1 MDSSSKDSFSDST
14 FDGFSIK
21 LQTAPLDTFA
31 GLVGD
36 ATAAR
41 IRYLERRLGD
51 TRIPLP
57 HLPAQTTVTGP
68 SSRPVIQ
75 NPSDHIHA
83 LPVHNLVPVHNNLGP
98 GPALDPK
105 DATYDQFLTTTVRT
119 ESLGSYCQA
128 VGTLTFGDPHDPQN
142 RKKTRDFR
150 LEFDLGSSDLWV
162 YGQDCQNPRICGPGY
177 PKGSGSSGAMF
188 WFCNPERSSQISK
201 WLLRGSVLDGTI
213 RSVQLLTRKPE
224 YQLWHD
230 FVYLHPYWGPPP
242 PNEPQKA
249 WLNLEF
255 GVAIKVSPLF
265 ELAPTSGILGLGRRR
280 SGVSSITIEGNPGD
294 DYLIGKEPRRPI
306 FSRAVDDKSGP
317 WHNNLPLLGEE
328 HWIIPSI
335 TKTLNGKA
343 YTYPN
348 GMAEV
353 DTGASHIHGPNP
365 AFPTYDLEGSAFCYV
380 DDKFVKVFYSFIP
393 GATTMKLGA
402 LDAIYHMI
410 PVDSSAAP
418 NVELDIGGH
427 LFTLQ
432 HSFLPGS
439 LQHDIANQ
447 MYYVGA
453 IQSKTILFP
462 GHQGNYNGPDLIGRV
477 ALINMQVVLHM
488 PDKGPHTLSWRT
500 KETHFTG
507 PIPHDW

>member
-14 FDGFSIK
+14 IDGFSIK

-150 LEFDLGSSDLWV
+150 LEFDLGLPEHADMW
-162 YGQDCQNPRICGPGY
+162 PGISQ
-177 PKGSGSSGAMF
+177 GLGIIRCNVLVLQSG
-188 WFCNPERSSQISK
+188 K
-201 WLLRGSVLDGTI
+201 
-213 RSVQLLTRKPE
+213 
-224 YQLWHD
+224 
-230 FVYLHPYWGPPP
+230 
-242 PNEPQKA
+242 
-249 WLNLEF
+249 
-255 GVAIKVSPLF
+255 
-265 ELAPTSGILGLGRRR
+265 ELADQQMAPSRPLLPESWGWDAEGGIISIKTPFPDESKENEMGSHRQVFACSLNVIDLVIIVIAD
-280 SGVSSITIEGNPGD
+280 VSESDPACPRNPGD

-393 GATTMKLGA
+393 GATTLKLGA